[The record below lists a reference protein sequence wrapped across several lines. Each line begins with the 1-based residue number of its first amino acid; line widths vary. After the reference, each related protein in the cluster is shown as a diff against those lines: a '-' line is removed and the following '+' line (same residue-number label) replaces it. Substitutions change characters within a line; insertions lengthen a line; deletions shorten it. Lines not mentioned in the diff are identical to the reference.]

1 MITPVVTSRRNRCK
15 SWRWPAA
22 SVLASLLLGQTACVQ
37 LAEVDST
44 SAPIYTS
51 MIGREFELKENFVAQ
66 GVKLPPKF
74 DEVNYLKIMPPP
86 GLASKYRIVDLGDLP
101 PGSRI
106 RIVGVVTHRSEL
118 FPATQYV
125 ISLLNHPL
133 AGSEGRQIRIQDA
146 AAWQLYVK
154 PASPDEVPQ
163 LSEKYFRPLADRS
176 S

>member
-1 MITPVVTSRRNRCK
+1 MITPDAATRRKRRK
-15 SWRWPAA
+15 PWREPLS

-44 SAPIYTS
+44 SAPIYAS
-51 MIGREFELKENFVAQ
+51 MIGREYELKENFVAR

-74 DEVNYLKIMPPP
+74 DQVNYILIMPPP
-86 GLASKYRIVDLGDLP
+86 GIASRYRIVDLGDMP
-101 PGSRI
+101 AGSRF

-125 ISLLNHPL
+125 VSSLNHPV

-154 PASPDEVPQ
+154 AAAPDEAPQ
-163 LSEKYFRPLADRS
+163 LNEKYFRSLADRFP
-176 S
+176 